1 MPDFSFLRPR
11 STAGAVLSEL
21 AATGARL
28 EGPDVRV
35 TSVTVSDREVEPGGL
50 FAALP
55 GRGAHGADFV
65 ERARAAGAV
74 AVLTDEEGAARTA
87 GLPVLVAPD
96 PRRVLGRI
104 AARVYGTGSARPPLF
119 GVTGTNGKTTTV
131 HLLTAVLEQLG
142 RRVGHSSTA
151 TRRSGSVEIASRLTS
166 PEAPELHALLAR
178 MVEDG
183 VDAAALEVSA
193 QALTRHRVDGLH
205 FDVAGFTNLSHDHL
219 DDYGGMDEYL
229 RAKARLLHPSL
240 SRRAVVLLDSPAG
253 ERMRDLAE
261 VPVVTVASIAGT
273 GADWRVEVLESTA
286 TRTAFRLS
294 GPGGSLTTSVPLVGR
309 HMAADAGLALVML
322 LSAGHP
328 FAALSDAVR
337 DGIDARVPGRSLL
350 ISGERGPRV
359 YLDFSHTPD
368 SIEKTVAALREVTPG
383 RVIVV
388 LGADGDRD
396 PSKRAP
402 MGRAAAE
409 GADVVVVTDHHPRSE
424 DPARIRRALLE
435 GARLGGDVREIAEPA
450 EAIRSALG
458 SATDSDSVLWVGP
471 GDTDYRLVRG
481 VEVPYSPRR
490 DAREALVELGW
501 G

>member
-1 MPDFSFLRPR
+1 MPDFAFLRPR
-11 STAGAVLSEL
+11 STAGAVLSQL

-35 TSVTVSDREVEPGGL
+35 TSATVSDREVEPGGL

-74 AVLTDEEGAARTA
+74 AVLTDEEGAARVA

-104 AARVYGTGSARPPLF
+104 AARVYGTDSARPPLF

-261 VPVVTVASIAGT
+261 VPVVTVASLGGT
-273 GADWRVEVLESTA
+273 GADWRVEVLESTT

-328 FAALSDAVR
+328 LPALAEAVR
-337 DGIDARVPGRSLL
+337 DGIHARVPGRSLL
-350 ISGERGPRV
+350 VSGERGPRV

-458 SATDSDSVLWVGP
+458 SATASDSVLWVGP